1 MSPMNP
7 LTHRQRIE
15 ACLSGDKPDRV
26 PVALWRHFPVDDQ
39 SPDGLAAA
47 ILAFQNTFDFDLVKV
62 TPSSSYCLHDWGVQ
76 DEWHGSTEGTRDYTV
91 HVIDQPDDWT
101 RLAELDPHAGFLGE
115 SLTCLRLLVAEL
127 NPHTPVIQTI
137 FSPLAQAKNLL
148 GKDELLV
155 HMRRYPD
162 ALHRGLK
169 TIAATSRA
177 YIAAARQTGIDG
189 VFYAIQHAQYSLLSE
204 EEYLEFGKPYDLQ
217 VLEGTAGLWLNMLH
231 LHGADV
237 MFNLA
242 ADYPVQVL
250 NWHDRETPPSLAEG
264 LSLFPGAVCGGLSR
278 EEGLVLSSPVR
289 ILGEAKDAILETGG
303 KRFILGTGCVV
314 PITAPAG
321 NLHTARRSVDLKP

>member
-1 MSPMNP
+1 M
-7 LTHRQRIE
+7 
-15 ACLSGDKPDRV
+15 
-26 PVALWRHFPVDDQ
+26 
-39 SPDGLAAA
+39 
-47 ILAFQNTFDFDLVKV
+47 
-62 TPSSSYCLHDWGVQ
+62 
-76 DEWHGSTEGTRDYTV
+76 
-91 HVIDQPDDWT
+91 HVIDHPDDWA
-101 RLAELDPHAGFLGE
+101 RLAELDPHSGFLAE

-127 NPHTPVIQTI
+127 NPDTPVIQTI

-148 GKDELLV
+148 GKDDLLV

-162 ALHRGLK
+162 ALHQGLK
-169 TIAATSRA
+169 TIAATTHA

-189 VFYAIQHAQYSLLSE
+189 VFYAIQHAQYNLLSE
-204 EEYLEFGKPYDLQ
+204 EEYLEFGKPYDLL

-250 NWHDRETPPSLAEG
+250 NWHDQETPPSLAQG
-264 LSLFPGAVCGGLSR
+264 LGLFPGVVCGGLSR

-321 NLHTARRSVDLKP
+321 NLHAAWRSVDLKG